1 MKGLICSPV
10 SVCFEVGSPV
20 AQVDLELLSVTKDD
34 LELLT
39 LEAQS
44 PGSGLT
50 EEHPVVDPSPEA
62 G

>member
-1 MKGLICSPV
+1 M

-20 AQVDLELLSVTKDD
+20 AQVDLELLSVAKDD

>member
-1 MKGLICSPV
+1 MKGLTCPPV

-20 AQVDLELLSVTKDD
+20 AQADLELLSVAKDD
-34 LELLT
+34 LELLM

-50 EEHPVVDPSPEA
+50 EGPFSR
-62 G
+62 